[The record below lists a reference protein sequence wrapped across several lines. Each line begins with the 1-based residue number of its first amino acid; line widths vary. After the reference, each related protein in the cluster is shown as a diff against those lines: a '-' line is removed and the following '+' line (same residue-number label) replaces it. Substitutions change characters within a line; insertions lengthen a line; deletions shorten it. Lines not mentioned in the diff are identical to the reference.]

1 MSKPLHAQPFDAF
14 DGKTAEQKIRETAD
28 REEIR
33 ELVSRYALGIAR
45 GHQVGE
51 FFTDDGVFI
60 QRLPGEPLQQ
70 FIGRAEFEP
79 MYAMV
84 ANSMR
89 PIPMIHNHII
99 DIDGDEARG
108 QCSIELRMAA
118 DGKSMIGS
126 GYYDDVYRR
135 VNGRWRF
142 AKRDATIFH
151 LCDMKEGWAGK

>member
-1 MSKPLHAQPFDAF
+1 MALHEQQFAAF
-14 DGKTAEQKIRETAD
+14 DGKTDEHKLREIAD

-33 ELVSRYALGIAR
+33 ELVARYALGIAR

-51 FFTDDGVFI
+51 MFTDDGIFI
-60 QRLPGEPLQQ
+60 QRLPGEAPQE
-70 FIGRAEFEP
+70 FRGRAALLP
-79 MYAMV
+79 MYAQV
-84 ANSMR
+84 AETVR

-108 QCSIELRMAA
+108 QCSIELRMSAG
-118 DGKSMIGS
+118 GKSLIGS
-126 GYYDDVYRR
+126 GYYEDVYRR

-151 LCDMKEGWAGK
+151 MCSLQEGWAGK

>member
-1 MSKPLHAQPFDAF
+1 MSEPLHAQPFDAF
-14 DGKTAEQKIRETAD
+14 DGKTAEQKLRETAD

-45 GHQVGE
+45 GHQVGA

-60 QRLPGEPLQQ
+60 QRLPGEPPQQ
-70 FIGRAEFEP
+70 FSGRAEYEP
-79 MYAMV
+79 MYQMV
-84 ANSMR
+84 ADSMR
-89 PIPMIHNHII
+89 PIPMIHNHLI

-108 QCSIELRMAA
+108 QCAIELRMTA

-135 VNGRWRF
+135 VDGRWRF

-151 LCDMKEGWAGK
+151 MCDMKEGWVGR